1 MLFVRRNNM
10 KTSRVSRIVKLLIAL
25 QTEQNCNVD
34 DLAKLLGT
42 SRRTVFRDLKELQA
56 ISVPY
61 HYDKNTGGYS
71 IDPDFFLPP
80 IDLQQNEALSLLL
93 LAHKA
98 GHQMQ
103 LPFYKSALLAAM
115 KIENNLPPNIRK
127 YCSGILQNITTRP
140 SPQAPTDFL
149 DKNFGLL
156 QEAIAKKRK
165 VTLTYDSIF
174 DGKLITIELSPYH
187 LMYNHRAWYV
197 LGYSDMHK
205 SIRTFKLN
213 RIKEIKM
220 AKRCYIEDEFDLC
233 EYLGRAWSI
242 IPEGRIYNIKHSH
255 PISP

>member
-1 MLFVRRNNM
+1 M

-25 QTEQNCNVD
+25 QSEQKCKVD
-34 DLAKLLGT
+34 DLAKLFGT

-61 HYDKNTGGYS
+61 HYDKKTGGYS
-71 IDPDFFLPP
+71 IDPEFFLPP

-98 GHQMQ
+98 GHKMQ

-140 SPQAPTDFL
+140 SPQAPTDIL

-156 QEAIAKKRK
+156 QGAIAKKDC
-165 VTLTYDSIF
+165 L
-174 DGKLITIELSPYH
+174 
-187 LMYNHRAWYV
+187 
-197 LGYSDMHK
+197 
-205 SIRTFKLN
+205 
-213 RIKEIKM
+213 
-220 AKRCYIEDEFDLC
+220 
-233 EYLGRAWSI
+233 
-242 IPEGRIYNIKHSH
+242 
-255 PISP
+255 